1 MKINECFK
9 DICLKKINK
18 AIYCMHISNLFTK
31 YFCHSPICE
40 ETVKENKIITNEQL
54 ENENE
59 GKLLAKYALPSIIS
73 LIITS
78 VYNIVD
84 QIFIGR
90 GVGYIGNTATNISYP
105 LVTFSMGVILL
116 FAHGGSVFIN
126 LKTGEGN
133 RKAASQGASAA
144 LWCCAGVIAA
154 ISALSLLFMRQILM
168 LFGATEQSYGYAF
181 AYAFIIMLGMP
192 FHGVSVVLS
201 NYIRAD
207 GNPRFSMAALSA
219 GAVLNCFLDP
229 LFIFVFRWGVA
240 GGAAATV
247 LGQLLSL
254 GMALSYVKKFRNF
267 SIKRDFCEMK
277 NAPMGKIMSYGTSTF
292 AMRMCL
298 VVVQVLLNNT
308 LRTYGA
314 LSMYGSEIAMAAAGV
329 TQKLNMLAQSCMQG
343 IATGQQPILGYN
355 YAAKRYKRVKRTF
368 LYAMAA
374 SVGLSFVFWGLIMLF
389 PRQIM
394 ELFGKD
400 NGLYTEFAVICLT
413 TKFKFIFTMGFT
425 IITSYFYQG
434 IGMPK
439 QSVALTI
446 LRQFALR
453 VPLLLILPKY
463 YGIMG
468 ALYAYPVCD
477 VLCCIVGCV
486 FMIKGINLL
495 KKKEIEEND
504 RIISQNQSEP
514 ANG

>member
-1 MKINECFK
+1 M
-9 DICLKKINK
+9 
-18 AIYCMHISNLFTK
+18 
-31 YFCHSPICE
+31 
-40 ETVKENKIITNEQL
+40 
-54 ENENE
+54 
-59 GKLLAKYALPSIIS
+59 
-73 LIITS
+73 
-78 VYNIVD
+78 YNIVD

-105 LVTFSMGVILL
+105 LLTFSMGVILL

-144 LWCCAGVIAA
+144 LWCCAGAITV
-154 ISALSLLFMRQILM
+154 ISALSLLFMKRMLL

-181 AYAFIIMLGMP
+181 SYAFIIMLGMP

-219 GAVLNCFLDP
+219 GAILNCFLDP

-240 GGAAATV
+240 GGALATV
-247 LGQLLSL
+247 LGQLFSL
-254 GMALSYVKKFRNF
+254 ALALSYVKKFRNF
-267 SIKRDFCEMK
+267 SIKCDFPEMR
-277 NAPMGKIMSYGTSTF
+277 NVPVLKIVSYGTSTF
-292 AMRMCL
+292 VMRMCL

-308 LRTYGA
+308 LRAYGA
-314 LSMYGSEIAMAAAGV
+314 SSIYGSEIAMAAAGV
-329 TQKLNMLAQSCMQG
+329 TQKLNMLTQSCVQG

-355 YAAKRYKRVKRTF
+355 YAAKRYNRVRRTF
-368 LYAMAA
+368 LYAIAA
-374 SVGLSFVFWGLIMLF
+374 ATGLSLVFWAFTMLF

-394 ELFGKD
+394 EMFGKD
-400 NGLYTEFAVICLT
+400 NELYMEFAVICLT

-439 QSVALTI
+439 QSVVLTI

-453 VPLLLILPKY
+453 VPLMLILPKY

-477 VLCCIVGCV
+477 VLCCIVGCA
-486 FMIKGINLL
+486 FMINGVRML
-495 KKKEIEEND
+495 KRKEIEEHC
-504 RIISQNQSEP
+504 
-514 ANG
+514 